1 MNSTTFGLS
10 LIVMAPILFW
20 GIWIISEESFD
31 ELNSR
36 NRWSQMESSL
46 QLTRFRL
53 SKREKTMASNSSYG
67 YTSDDGANRELNVV
81 QSGARVLRSR
91 ILPIYF
97 GLITALILLIAIMV
111 TQGSRFLLQGL
122 SLAGVLGSFIILVS
136 RKDKKTINKINR
148 DIEAEIPAQIQ
159 LLTILVSSGISPAK
173 ALELLSERSSS
184 VSALAFKGVVDE
196 IKNGSSIVE
205 SLDELKKQFSSNS
218 LRRFVTSL
226 VLGIERG
233 SALSPILIA
242 QVRDSR
248 LAQKTEVMRK
258 AGKAEIGLMIP
269 VVFLI
274 LPISILFALWPSYT
288 QLGSFL

>member
-10 LIVMAPILFW
+10 LIVMAPILLW

-46 QLTRFRL
+46 QLTRFGL
-53 SKREKTMASNSSYG
+53 SKREKSMAHNSSSG

-97 GLITALILLIAIMV
+97 GLITALIVLIALMV

-122 SLAGVLGSFIILVS
+122 SLAGVLGSFVILVS
-136 RKDKKTINKINR
+136 RKDKKTVDKINR

-205 SLDELKKQFSSNS
+205 SLDKLKKQFSSNS

-242 QVRDSR
+242 QVRDAR
-248 LAQKTEVMRK
+248 LAQKTEVMRR

>member
-1 MNSTTFGLS
+1 
-10 LIVMAPILFW
+10 MAPILFW

-46 QLTRFRL
+46 QLTRFGL
-53 SKREKTMASNSSYG
+53 SKSEKSMASYSSSG

-97 GLITALILLIAIMV
+97 GLITALIVLIALMV

-122 SLAGVLGSFIILVS
+122 SLAGVLGSFVILVS
-136 RKDKKTINKINR
+136 RKDKKTVDKINR

-248 LAQKTEVMRK
+248 LAQKTEVMRR

>member
-1 MNSTTFGLS
+1 
-10 LIVMAPILFW
+10 MAPILLW

-46 QLTRFRL
+46 QLTRFGL
-53 SKREKTMASNSSYG
+53 SKREKSMAHNSSSG

-97 GLITALILLIAIMV
+97 GLITALIVLIALMV

-122 SLAGVLGSFIILVS
+122 SLAGVLGSFVILVS
-136 RKDKKTINKINR
+136 RKDKKTVDKINR

-205 SLDELKKQFSSNS
+205 SLDKLKKQFSSNS

-242 QVRDSR
+242 QVRDAR
-248 LAQKTEVMRK
+248 LAQKTEVMRR

>member
-1 MNSTTFGLS
+1 MISTTFGLS
-10 LIVMAPILFW
+10 LIVMAPILLW

-36 NRWSQMESSL
+36 NRWNQMESFL
-46 QLTRFRL
+46 RLTRFGL
-53 SKREKTMASNSSYG
+53 SKREKSMLSNSSSG

-97 GLITALILLIAIMV
+97 GLLTALILLIALMV
-111 TQGSRFLLQGL
+111 TQGYRFLLQGL
-122 SLAGVLGSFIILVS
+122 SLAGVLGCFIILVS
-136 RKDKKTINKINR
+136 RKDKKTVDKINR

>member
-1 MNSTTFGLS
+1 LNSTTFGLS

-46 QLTRFRL
+46 QLTRFGL
-53 SKREKTMASNSSYG
+53 SIREKTMASNSSSG

-97 GLITALILLIAIMV
+97 GLITALIVLIALMV

-136 RKDKKTINKINR
+136 RKDKKTVNKINR

-248 LAQKTEVMRK
+248 LAQKTEVMRR